1 MAEQNLNPFENE
13 KPKIVHLEKSESHYE
28 YCRMQM
34 HDIEK
39 IHRRT
44 FICNLALCIVVC
56 FFSIFKKYIAMFDLL
71 SRPYLELDRPEAILT
86 GGIFQILFGMLII
99 VLGYLAWANYR
110 TLNIILWAWYV
121 MSTLIGIFRLDY
133 LSAMIGI
140 VGAVFYFF
148 SVRELR
154 HEQALAQMEGYPD
167 FQEKLDI
174 SKSDIVIQTLL
185 AHQGER
191 RTKSTLFTTD
201 YSLRR
206 KKKKKGSFG
215 YEEPEKDKA
224 EEAGN
229 ALVAALQ
236 KGIQDVRNAEH
247 EKAEAK
253 AESAVSA
260 QADGSDESAAP
271 AGMEELIP
279 AEAPEQ
285 ADTAP
290 VQTDAVPEQTDA
302 ALTQA
307 DASEQADTAPALADK
322 KPENIKPERAD
333 AEAAAAAILAEA
345 EARTQKI
352 LAEAEAKA
360 KALTEHT
367 PAEQKPNQ
375 QPNPNR
381 KKKKRR

>member
-1 MAEQNLNPFENE
+1 MAEQNTNPFENE
-13 KPKIVHLEKSESHYE
+13 KPKIVHLEKSDSHYE

-39 IHRRT
+39 VHRRT
-44 FICNLALCIVVC
+44 FICNLVLCIVVC
-56 FFSIFKKYIAMFDLL
+56 FFSIFQKYVALFDLL
-71 SRPYLELDRPEAILT
+71 SWPFGGLDRPEAILT
-86 GGIFQILFGMLII
+86 GGIFIIIIGMLII
-99 VLGYLAWANYR
+99 LLGYLAWANYR

-121 MSTLIGIFRLDY
+121 MVTLLGIFRLDY

-140 VGAVFYFF
+140 IGAVFYFF

-154 HEQALAQMEGYPD
+154 HEQALSQMEGYPD
-167 FQEKLDI
+167 FHEKLDI

-215 YEEPEKDKA
+215 YAEPEKDRA

-229 ALVAALQ
+229 ALVEALQ
-236 KGIQDVRNAEH
+236 KGIQDVRNAEAKT
-247 EKAEAK
+247 EAAEAP
-253 AESAVSA
+253 AAPE
-260 QADGSDESAAP
+260 QSAAAEQP
-271 AGMEELIP
+271 DAPQEMTELIP
-279 AEAPEQ
+279 ETEPAPQEMKELIPE
-285 ADTAP
+285 TEPAP
-290 VQTDAVPEQTDA
+290 QDP
-302 ALTQA
+302 
-307 DASEQADTAPALADK
+307 
-322 KPENIKPERAD
+322 KPENIEPARAD

-345 EARTQKI
+345 EARTQRI
-352 LAEAEAKA
+352 LAEAEEKA
-360 KALTEHT
+360 NALTGGT
-367 PAEQKPNQ
+367 PAAQKTNPQQNQ
-375 QPNPNR
+375 NR